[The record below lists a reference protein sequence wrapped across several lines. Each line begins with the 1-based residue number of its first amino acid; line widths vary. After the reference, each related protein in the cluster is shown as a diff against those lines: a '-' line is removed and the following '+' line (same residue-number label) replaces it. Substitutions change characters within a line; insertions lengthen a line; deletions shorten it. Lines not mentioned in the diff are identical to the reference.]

1 MKDKSPIEQLR
12 DRIALLLIDLLDF
25 IEPLA
30 IVAIVFYMYKLLV
43 F

>member
-1 MKDKSPIEQLR
+1 MKDKTPVEQLR
-12 DRIALLLIDLLDF
+12 DRIALLLIGLLDF

-30 IVAIVFYMYKLLV
+30 MLAIIYAIYRLLG

>member
-1 MKDKSPIEQLR
+1 MKDKNPMGQLR

-30 IVAIVFYMYKLLV
+30 MLAIVYAMYKLLR

>member
-1 MKDKSPIEQLR
+1 MKDKNPMEQLR

-30 IVAIVFYMYKLLV
+30 MLAIVYAMYKLLR